1 MLEIIVLPTQTEH
14 EISRFK
20 DTEGAPTILLQ
31 IFSLLGLLYGVPAFC
46 FVVLHDGWWK
56 FEPKPTFSNNAF
68 C

>member
-46 FVVLHDGWWK
+46 FVVLHDGW
-56 FEPKPTFSNNAF
+56 
-68 C
+68 